1 MNTYPKRLAEL
12 LSRIKKQRSNA
23 GDGFLE
29 FADSNGDT
37 SEIIRLI
44 NNINIQKKIL
54 SRLRVDMV
62 QELNSV
68 LTGKVRLT
76 IKPKL
81 SEKNWKSDIE
91 CIAYAFSRKG
101 GKDYANTVK
110 IKKCLEKAY
119 GCSCYAGCFDFYSLL
134 LKKSYDEIRTLYKM
148 PNNVSE
154 KDFSMIRQYVDE
166 DQISIFID
174 DGLKLEYNINAGT
187 EHDDFFRD
195 NSQISMGQNAVALLL
210 LILNAAYNMDDTRP
224 LLMDQPEDDLDN
236 SYIFSTLVKEFR
248 KSKQKRQVIISTH
261 NPNIPVAA
269 DAENILVLRYNGRH
283 GYLSDNGAI
292 DSEKIAGAVLE
303 IMEGGREAIK
313 RRIGKYNTRYAD
325 KI

>member
-1 MNTYPKRLAEL
+1 
-12 LSRIKKQRSNA
+12 
-23 GDGFLE
+23 
-29 FADSNGDT
+29 
-37 SEIIRLI
+37 
-44 NNINIQKKIL
+44 
-54 SRLRVDMV
+54 
-62 QELNSV
+62 
-68 LTGKVRLT
+68 
-76 IKPKL
+76 
-81 SEKNWKSDIE
+81 
-91 CIAYAFSRKG
+91 
-101 GKDYANTVK
+101 
-110 IKKCLEKAY
+110 
-119 GCSCYAGCFDFYSLL
+119 
-134 LKKSYDEIRTLYKM
+134 M